1 MNATYLRFEIL
12 RVFRN
17 KQNFIFSLI
26 FPLVLFYVIAGTA
39 GKQAPDINGVS
50 FSTYYMAGM
59 IGFGA
64 MGAVM
69 AGGARIAL
77 ERDLGWNRQLRITP
91 LTPRTYFRTKVLV
104 AYLTAA
110 ISIGLIYAAGISM
123 GVQMAIGKWLQM
135 TGLILVGLVP
145 FAALGIMLGHLIK
158 GDAMGPAM
166 GGGMSLFA
174 LLGGSWFPIGGD
186 GGFMHDLVRLIPS
199 FWLVQAGKSS
209 VPGAQ
214 PWTAEAWIVVAVWSV
229 LLTAGAVWAY
239 RRDTKRA

>member
-1 MNATYLRFEIL
+1 MNATYLRLEAL

-26 FPLVLFYVIAGTA
+26 FPLVLFFVIVGTA
-39 GKQAPDINGVS
+39 GKGAPQIYGVS
-50 FSTYYMAGM
+50 FATYYMSGM

-64 MGAVM
+64 LGAII

-91 LTPRTYFRTKVLV
+91 LTPRAYIRSKVIV
-104 AYLTAA
+104 AYMTAA
-110 ISIGLIYAAGISM
+110 ISIVLIYAAGISM
-123 GVQMAIGKWLQM
+123 GVHMPVSRWLQM
-135 TGLILVGLVP
+135 TGLILVALIP
-145 FAALGIMLGHLIK
+145 FAAMGVMLGHLIK

-174 LLGGSWFPIGGD
+174 LLGGSWFPIGQD
-186 GGFMHDLVRLIPS
+186 AGFMHDLVRLIPS
-199 FWLVQAGKSS
+199 FWLVQAGRSA

-214 PWTAEAWIVVAVWSV
+214 PWTGEAWIVIAVWA
-229 LLTAGAVWAY
+229 LLLAVGAVWAY
-239 RRDTKRA
+239 RRDTQRA

>member
-17 KQNFIFSLI
+17 RQNFIFSLI
-26 FPLVLFYVIAGTA
+26 FPLVLFYVIVGTNRN
-39 GKQAPDINGVS
+39 APDINGVS
-50 FSTYYMAGM
+50 FAAYYMAGM

-64 MGAVM
+64 MGAVI
-69 AGGARIAL
+69 AGGARIAI

-91 LTPRTYFRTKVLV
+91 LSPRSYFRAKLVV
-104 AYLTAA
+104 AYTSAA
-110 ISIGLIYAAGISM
+110 ISIALIYAAGITL
-123 GVQMAIGKWLQM
+123 GVHMPVGKWLQM
-135 TGLILVGLVP
+135 TGLIIIGLIP
-145 FAALGIMLGHLIK
+145 FAAMGIMLGHLIS

-174 LLGGSWFPIGGD
+174 LLGGSWFPIGGNS
-186 GGFMHDLVRLIPS
+186 GFMHDVVRLIPS

-209 VPGAQ
+209 VRGAQ
-214 PWTAEAWIVVAVWSV
+214 PWTAEGWIVVAVWSA
-229 LLTAGAVWAY
+229 LLIAGAVWAY